1 MASEKITGIVT
12 DVVRHND
19 RHNVVTLFTRD
30 RGRMAFLSPA
40 GTGRTAAMRR
50 AGLQLLSLVEAEVNI
65 RGDRDLQL
73 LGKFSSPH
81 TWSDI
86 YFNPVKSAI
95 AMFMAEFIN
104 NYCRHSGPDPQAWD
118 FIVRSIHILDR
129 SRRGTANFHI
139 AFLISFLQTAGIFP
153 DLENASGRSW
163 LDMQAG
169 TATTLPPPHRDVVE
183 PADMPALMLL
193 SRMNLANYTRFRFS
207 AGQRRRVLETLLKYY
222 AIHFPGLT
230 SLKSPKILAEVFE

>member
-19 RHNVVTLFTRD
+19 RHNVVTLFTRN
-30 RGRMAFLSPA
+30 RGRMAFLSPT

-73 LGKFSSPH
+73 LGRFSSPH
-81 TWSDI
+81 AWTDI
-86 YFNPVKSAI
+86 YFNPIKSAI

-104 NYCRHSGPDPQAWD
+104 SYCRHSGPDPQAWD
-118 FIVRSIHILDR
+118 FMVRSIHILDR

-153 DLENASGRSW
+153 DLENASAGSW

-169 TATTLPPPHRDVVE
+169 TATPLPPPHRDTVA

-193 SRMNLANYTRFRFS
+193 ARMNLANYTRFRFS
-207 AGQRRRVLETLLKYY
+207 AGQRRKTLDTLLKYY
-222 AIHFPGLT
+222 AIHFPGLN